1 MPTLSACRVRV
12 PCSTSNLGS
21 GFDTLGLALNR
32 YLRASFHPD
41 GGLLRLERSGTLAD
55 LPVPPMNDLLAST
68 FRRMVEAGG
77 ALVEGTIRVESEIP
91 VGRGLGSSAA
101 ALVAGFALARAA
113 LGARTDQLGAFAWAT
128 AREGHGDNAGPCALG
143 GFHAVVPGPKGPRT
157 LSLPLSQEI
166 GFAFAAP
173 STRITTAEARNVLPT
188 MVPHR
193 VAVAG
198 LGRITSLVEGMARG
212 DTELIREGMADDLHV
227 PHRLPLIAGGPEAVS
242 AGYEAGAWGV
252 TVSGSGSGLIALC
265 HREDGA
271 RVAEAMRQVFV
282 SRGDEEQSIGWELR
296 PDLDGAV
303 PES

>member
-21 GFDTLGLALNR
+21 GFDTLGLALDR
-32 YLRASFHPD
+32 YLRASFRPD

-55 LPVPPMNDLLAST
+55 LGVPPMTDLLAST
-68 FRRMVEAGG
+68 FRRMVEASG
-77 ALVEGTIRVESEIP
+77 ALVEGTIRVTSEIP

-101 ALVAGFALARAA
+101 ALVAGYALARGA
-113 LGARTDQLGAFAWAT
+113 LGARTDKLGAFAWAT

-173 STRITTAEARNVLPT
+173 STQISTSDARDVLPR

-193 VAVAG
+193 TAAIS
-198 LGRITSLVEGMARG
+198 LGRLTSLLEGIARG
-212 DTELIREGMADDLHV
+212 DAELISEGMVDDLHV
-227 PHRLPLIAGGPEAVS
+227 PHRLPLIPGGAEAVA
-242 AGYEAGAWGV
+242 AGYRAGAWGV

-265 HREDGA
+265 PREDGA
-271 RVAEAMRQVFV
+271 RVADAMRQVFAD
-282 SRGDEEQSIGWELR
+282 RGEESQAVGWELR
-296 PDLDGAV
+296 PDMDGV
-303 PES
+303 VQET